1 MKISG
6 TLAVVTGASSGIGAA
21 TARALARKEARVLL
35 LARTADALDRIAGEI
50 AAVGGWAKAH
60 PVDLADPIAVERVAS
75 AIKTES
81 GTPDILVNNAG
92 AGRWLFTEETSP
104 AEAAQ
109 MMAVPYFAAFNVTR
123 AFLPEMIRR
132 KRGHIVNV
140 TSAAAYIVFPGATAY
155 TAARWAMRGFTEA
168 LRLDLHG
175 TGIGVTL
182 VAPGLVAGTGYFK
195 HNPGAEERIPKAAR
209 LYPTLTAEQLAA
221 AIARGIEDDKREV
234 GMGFRYRMTA
244 LQSALLPWT
253 VEWLTRTTGWK
264 RREGA

>member
-1 MKISG
+1 MKIGG

-21 TARALARKEARVLL
+21 TARALARQEARVLL
-35 LARTADALDRIAGEI
+35 LARTADALDRIAVEI
-50 AAVGGWAKAH
+50 AAVGGWAKAY

-75 AIKTES
+75 AIKAES

-182 VAPGLVAGTGYFK
+182 VAPGRVAGTGYFK

-264 RREGA
+264 RPKGA